1 MLINLVV
8 DIAKLS
14 LFVACGYALI
24 NAYARHRQPHWTAH
38 LARRRL
44 AILVALT
51 LAVSAIK
58 VIEDVLAKESG
69 PVDGAIL
76 WFIREHV
83 PAALGDVFKAITRS
97 ASGRVLV
104 PLAVV
109 AVLAF
114 VVARR
119 WFEAL
124 LLGGSLLAAALL
136 VYALKGI
143 VGRTRPEFWETQWYW
158 GSSFPSGH
166 TLNVAAFST
175 AAALCIARIWP
186 RHATLA
192 MSLAF
197 LWTGA
202 VALSRLV
209 LGVHWPSDVLAAIC
223 LGAFIPLSASV
234 VFDLRRRRTTPDR
247 PHP

>member
-1 MLINLVV
+1 M
-8 DIAKLS
+8 DGPS
-14 LFVACGYALI
+14 
-24 NAYARHRQPHWTAH
+24 
-38 LARRRL
+38 
-44 AILVALT
+44 
-51 LAVSAIK
+51 
-58 VIEDVLAKESG
+58 SG
-69 PVDGAIL
+69 S
-76 WFIREHV
+76 
-83 PAALGDVFKAITRS
+83 S
-97 ASGRVLV
+97 ASMCPPRWAMCSRRSRAAPRRASWC

-109 AVLAF
+109 AALAL

-136 VYALKGI
+136 VYALKVI
-143 VGRTRPEFWETQWYW
+143 VGRTRPDFWEPQCYW

-175 AAALCIARIWP
+175 AAALCVARIWP

-202 VALSRLV
+202 VAISRLV
-209 LGVHWPSDVLAAIC
+209 LGVHWSSEVLAAIC
-223 LGAFIPLSASV
+223 LGAFIPLLARV
-234 VFDLRRRRTTPDR
+234 VLELRRRPS
-247 PHP
+247 